1 MRGRRRPPI
10 MARMSSLRTPGDRL
24 TPLDAT
30 FLELEEVDATA
41 HMHIGS
47 LMVFEA
53 RPGLPPT
60 LERLARHLESR
71 LGVLAALRL
80 PAVGAAHGR
89 PALAGLGARPGLRHP
104 RPRRARRASR
114 PGRGAELLD
123 WAGGLL
129 VRAARPRAAAVGR
142 AGWSPGSPAA
152 AGPWRPRPTM
162 RWWTAWAPP
171 TWRTSSSI
179 RRAGRGRSRRRVPES
194 PASPASPGPLGL
206 LGGAVRGGLYTA
218 RHPGRLRDAF
228 LQAKAIADVVV
239 HDEIVSAPHSSLNVP
254 LSPAAAT
261 GSSAPIWT
269 S

>member
-1 MRGRRRPPI
+1 MRARRRPPI

-60 LERLARHLESR
+60 LERLARHIEQPAR
-71 LGVLAALRL
+71 RAAALRL

-104 RPRRARRASR
+104 CPPRARRASR
-114 PGRGAELLD
+114 A
-123 WAGGLL
+123 
-129 VRAARPRAAAVGR
+129 RAARRSCSIGPADTGPSGSTVSGR
-142 AGWSPGSPAA
+142 CGTPGWSPASPAA
-152 AGPWRPRPTM
+152 AGPSRPRPTT
-162 RWWTAWAPP
+162 RWWTASAPP

-179 RRAGRGRSRRRVPES
+179 RRAGRAARRRSWSRPRS
-194 PASPASPGPLGL
+194 QPPP
-206 LGGAVRGGLYTA
+206 VRSTC
-218 RHPGRLRDAF
+218 
-228 LQAKAIADVVV
+228 
-239 HDEIVSAPHSSLNVP
+239 
-254 LSPAAAT
+254 
-261 GSSAPIWT
+261 
-269 S
+269 